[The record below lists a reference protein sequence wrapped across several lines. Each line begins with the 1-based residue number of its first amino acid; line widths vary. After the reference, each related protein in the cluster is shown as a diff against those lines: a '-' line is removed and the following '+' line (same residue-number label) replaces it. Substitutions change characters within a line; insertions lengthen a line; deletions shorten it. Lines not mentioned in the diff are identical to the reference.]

1 MKYSFNKYITICSL
15 LLFVFISCTKEGL
28 PGPEGEQGPAGEDAT
43 GGGASGAATKVI
55 SYNTPPGTV
64 LTWEAMTGG
73 KFRLKFTAA
82 THSGYSFTLPDS
94 VTKYI
99 DEGSLLVY
107 AEQGDNN
114 RAGWFELPLVPAEF
128 YDISQRAYTLER
140 IAGTGY
146 RLSFFVYGPHAE
158 ELDRLRFVVIPKTSS
173 YVLN

>member
-1 MKYSFNKYITICSL
+1 MKYSFHKYITICSL
-15 LLFVFISCTKEGL
+15 LLFILISCTKEGL

-43 GGGASGAATKVI
+43 GGGGSGAATKVI

-64 LTWEAMTGG
+64 FNWEATTGE
-73 KFRLKFTAA
+73 KFRLKFTAP

-107 AEQGDNN
+107 ANTNGSETDS
-114 RAGWFELPLVPAEF
+114 WIEFPLVPAEF
-128 YDISQRAYTLER
+128 YDLSQRAYTLER

-146 RLSFFVYGPHAE
+146 RLSFFIYGSHTEA
-158 ELDRLRFVVIPKTSS
+158 LDGLRFVVIPKTSS
-173 YVLN
+173 YVLD